1 MGKPADVLEVDGHA
15 TSEQV
20 RELERLYVVITIYML
35 SVAWKA
41 TQSLVGL
48 LVQPGDDSELPLAMT
63 QLLITY
69 HMLKATHT

>member
-20 RELERLYVVITIYML
+20 RELKRLYVVICPIYML

-48 LVQPGDDSELPLAMT
+48 LVQPGDDSELPLP
-63 QLLITY
+63 
-69 HMLKATHT
+69 